1 MTTIHGHFDGKRVVL
16 DEPLPVAL
24 AVGQRVRVILD
35 SAADPT
41 GSTPPT
47 SPKSIAER
55 TSEPS
60 FSPHADPVAALM
72 QGEPFDERDALAI
85 DPLDAVPSDFVRN
98 PGSAAGEITISD
110 DFDET
115 PKEFKDYL

>member
-16 DEPLPVAL
+16 DEPLPVTL
-24 AVGQRVRVILD
+24 AVGQRVRVVLD

-47 SPKSIAER
+47 SQKSIAER
-55 TSEPS
+55 ASEPS

-72 QGEPFDERDALAI
+72 QGGILAVSDEPEGGSPTGAPTGDILATAPFADA
-85 DPLDAVPSDFVRN
+85 
-98 PGSAAGEITISD
+98 
-110 DFDET
+110 
-115 PKEFKDYL
+115 